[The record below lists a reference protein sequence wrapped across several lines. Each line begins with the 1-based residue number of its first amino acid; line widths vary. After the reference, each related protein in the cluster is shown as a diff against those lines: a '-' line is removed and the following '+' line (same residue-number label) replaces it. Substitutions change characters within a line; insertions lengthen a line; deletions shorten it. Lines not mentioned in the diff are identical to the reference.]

1 MVLCVCFS
9 SVGKAFYSKM
19 SHVLCNTL
27 LFTIYR
33 NIPELQEQNQRL
45 LMVIRDLSEQQEQ
58 REQEMMDETL
68 AIFVTHQL
76 LCTLF
81 STVICD

>member
-1 MVLCVCFS
+1 MVARIFISIGTACCH
-9 SVGKAFYSKM
+9 A
-19 SHVLCNTL
+19 L
-27 LFTIYR
+27 LFTSHR

-68 AIFVTHQL
+68 VT
-76 LCTLF
+76 F
-81 STVICD
+81 GAA